1 MLCIPGVGLSLESFQ
16 QCLFTLDLEVWAFT
30 ILIIESLKKERYRFC
45 VTVKFVIHNIHPSCV
60 RFTEIHVITSGICYW
75 SKCYLQ
81 NSTFPVC
88 FVPDSEITCI
98 SVYTAFWIWYKANCK
113 CRICWVTFAPIAYPW
128 GNQFLSEVELVHC
141 ETEESTVFQ
150 LYLAICKRELFFCV
164 GKQSTW

>member
-1 MLCIPGVGLSLESFQ
+1 M
-16 QCLFTLDLEVWAFT
+16 
-30 ILIIESLKKERYRFC
+30 
-45 VTVKFVIHNIHPSCV
+45 
-60 RFTEIHVITSGICYW
+60 HVITSGICYW
-75 SKCYLQ
+75 SKCYLT

-150 LYLAICKRELFFCV
+150 LYLAICKKELFFCV
-164 GKQSTW
+164 CWETIYLIMSVLLVTYQKAVSLEELCLERGTAATFGREAWSHDPKVICQIIHF